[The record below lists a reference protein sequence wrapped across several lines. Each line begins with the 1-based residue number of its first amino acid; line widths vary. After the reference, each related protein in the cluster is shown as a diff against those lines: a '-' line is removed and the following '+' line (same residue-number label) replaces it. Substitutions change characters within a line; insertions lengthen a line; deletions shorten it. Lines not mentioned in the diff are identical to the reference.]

1 MSDATILTNAWLVLP
16 DEVVFGSI
24 VLKGDR
30 IADVQRGRSDA
41 LSAIDMDGDY
51 LIPGAVDVHTDNLE
65 RQVQPR
71 AMARWPSR
79 SAMVAHDAQCAAAG
93 VTTVFDALCLGD
105 LGFDKERVRTFR
117 DGVSDLD
124 ALADADLLKAEHFL
138 HLRCEV
144 PAHDMLELFDPVAD
158 HHRARMVSLMDHSPG
173 VGQYADIDFYRAL
186 RRRGGLDDAT
196 IERRIGEL
204 QAQRERLRGPN
215 RRALLDRV
223 AAGRVAGRDVA
234 LASHDDRTI
243 EEIAENAADGIRIS
257 EFPVTMAAAK
267 AAKQAGMQVIAGAP
281 NIVRGGSHSGNVSV
295 ADLLNAA
302 AVDALAS
309 DYVPSSLIEAAFQC
323 ARSGITL
330 PEAVAL
336 ITARPARLAGLHDRG
351 RIAPGQRAD
360 LVRVRL
366 HETLPVVRQVWRA
379 GERVA

>member
-1 MSDATILTNAWLVLP
+1 MSNETILTNAWLVLSN
-16 DEVVFGSI
+16 EVVPGTI
-24 VLKGDR
+24 VVAGDR

-41 LSAIDMDGDY
+41 LSALDMDCDY
-51 LIPGAVDVHTDNLE
+51 LIPGAVDLHTDNLE

-71 AMARWPSR
+71 ALARWPSR
-79 SAMVAHDAQCAAAG
+79 SAMAAHDAQCAAAG

-105 LGFDKERVRTFR
+105 LGFDKERIRTFK
-117 DGVSDLD
+117 DGVADLD
-124 ALADADLLKAEHFL
+124 ALADANLLKAEHFL

-158 HHRARMVSLMDHSPG
+158 HKRVRMVSLMDHSPG
-173 VGQYADIDFYRAL
+173 VGQYANLDFYRAL
-186 RRRGGLDDAT
+186 RRRGGLDDAY
-196 IERRIGEL
+196 IEQRIGEL

-215 RRALLDRV
+215 RRSLLDRV
-223 AAGRVAGRDVA
+223 AAGRIAGRDVA

-267 AAKQAGMQVIAGAP
+267 AAKAAGMQVIAGAP

-295 ADLLNAA
+295 TDLLRES

-309 DYVPSSLIEAAFQC
+309 DYVPASLIEAAFQC
-323 ARSGITL
+323 ARSGASL
-330 PEAVAL
+330 PDAIAL
-336 ITARPARLAGLHDRG
+336 IADRPARLAGLHDRG
-351 RIAPGQRAD
+351 RLTPGQRAD

-366 HETLPVVRQVWRA
+366 HENLPVVRQVWRS

>member
-1 MSDATILTNAWLVLP
+1 MSDATTLTNAWLVLS

-41 LSAIDMDGDY
+41 LSARDLDGDY

-105 LGFDKERVRTFR
+105 LGFDKERIRTFR
-117 DGVSDLD
+117 DGVADLD
-124 ALADADLLKAEHFL
+124 VLADADLLKAEHFL

-158 HHRARMVSLMDHSPG
+158 HRRARMVSLMDHSPG
-173 VGQYADIDFYRAL
+173 VGQYANMDFYRAL

-223 AAGRVAGRDVA
+223 AGRVVGHNLA
-234 LASHDDRTI
+234 LASHDDRTV

-295 ADLLNAA
+295 ADLLQSA

-323 ARSGITL
+323 ARAGITL

-336 ITARPARLAGLHDRG
+336 ITSRPARLAGLHDRG
-351 RIAPGQRAD
+351 SIAPGQRAD

-366 HETLPVVRQVWRA
+366 HETLPVVRQVWRS

>member
-1 MSDATILTNAWLVLP
+1 MSDETILTNAWLVLS
-16 DEVVFGSI
+16 DEVVPGTV
-24 VLKGDR
+24 VLQGDR
-30 IADVQRGRSDA
+30 IVAVQRGRSAA
-41 LSAIDMDGDY
+41 LSARDMDGDT

-71 AMARWPSR
+71 ALARWPSR

-105 LGFDKERVRTFR
+105 LGFDKERIRTFK
-117 DGVSDLD
+117 DGVADLD

-144 PAHDMLELFDPVAD
+144 PAHDMLALFDPVAD
-158 HHRARMVSLMDHSPG
+158 HRRARMVSLMDHSPG
-173 VGQYADIDFYRAL
+173 VGQYADLDFYRAL

-204 QAQRERLRGPN
+204 QAQRGRLRGPN

-223 AAGRVAGRDVA
+223 AARHVAGHDLAV
-234 LASHDDRTI
+234 ASHDDRTV

-267 AAKQAGMQVIAGAP
+267 AAKAAGMQVIAGAP

-295 ADLLNAA
+295 ADLLREA

-323 ARSGITL
+323 ARSGIAL
-330 PEAVAL
+330 PQAMAL

-351 RIAPGQRAD
+351 CIAPGQRAD

-366 HETLPVVRQVWRA
+366 HETLPVVRQVWRS